1 MTPGGD
7 ETFELGTDG
16 PTSILVGVDG
26 STTAA
31 RAGWY
36 AAGLARR
43 QGARVVA
50 VYVEPGP
57 GISGAAPGGAGLIV
71 VQQQA
76 FDEVADDFRQR
87 VGVVSR
93 ELGVDF
99 TFIAAHGDPFR
110 ELCRIADEIAAAGA
124 TMFAVVDHSGEAAR
138 AGLSLRDTELLIF
151 GNPRGG
157 TAAMV
162 AAPLAAIDLPLKL
175 LVWEDDEG
183 AVWMSHVD
191 PQWLAERYGL
201 AADVAAPLAAP
212 GALAGRVAAQTG
224 EK

>member
-1 MTPGGD
+1 MSGPSVAAPA
-7 ETFELGTDG
+7 GTRPIAG
-16 PTSILVGVDG
+16 IVNTRSPHGVSATVSIL
-26 STTAA
+26 T
-31 RAGWY
+31 
-36 AAGLARR
+36 
-43 QGARVVA
+43 
-50 VYVEPGP
+50 
-57 GISGAAPGGAGLIV
+57 
-71 VQQQA
+71 
-76 FDEVADDFRQR
+76 
-87 VGVVSR
+87 
-93 ELGVDF
+93 
-99 TFIAAHGDPFR
+99 
-110 ELCRIADEIAAAGA
+110 DEIAAAGA

-183 AVWMSHVD
+183 VWMSHVD

-201 AADVAAPLAAP
+201 AADVAAPLAAA
-212 GALAGRVAAQTG
+212 GALAGRVAAHAG

>member
-1 MTPGGD
+1 MSGPSVAAPA
-7 ETFELGTDG
+7 GTRPIAG
-16 PTSILVGVDG
+16 IVNTRSPHGVSATVSIL
-26 STTAA
+26 T
-31 RAGWY
+31 
-36 AAGLARR
+36 
-43 QGARVVA
+43 
-50 VYVEPGP
+50 
-57 GISGAAPGGAGLIV
+57 
-71 VQQQA
+71 
-76 FDEVADDFRQR
+76 
-87 VGVVSR
+87 
-93 ELGVDF
+93 
-99 TFIAAHGDPFR
+99 
-110 ELCRIADEIAAAGA
+110 DEIAAAGA

-201 AADVAAPLAAP
+201 AADVAAPLAAA
-212 GALAGRVAAQTG
+212 GALAGRVAAHAG